1 MFGVFGNRSD
11 GNRTGHNSLSYA
23 GGTSYTGGTA
33 MYDLAA
39 ADLPCP
45 WCHAQTSDQDTSCP
59 SCGRSF
65 GAAELQL

>member
-11 GNRTGHNSLSYA
+11 GNRTAHNSLFS
-23 GGTSYTGGTA
+23 SGGTA
-33 MYDLAA
+33 IYDLAV

-65 GAAELQL
+65 GAIELKL